1 MNLRLSLPLALLALA
16 AAPQA
21 LAAPAVHPANSLTV
35 DRVAA
40 TVNGEVVTLV
50 ELVRRAGPAYEE
62 AVRLPPGKAREDAV
76 ADALRKAFDQVVADR
91 LFQAQAKELDL
102 EITDAQV
109 DAQLDDIKKR
119 NNFDDAAFQAALQQ
133 EGLDLQTF
141 RAQIRAQLQNFS
153 LLQVKIGS
161 KVKASDED
169 LRNYYQSH
177 PQEFEGAEE
186 VHVRHIF
193 LPLPS
198 GASEADVAKEK
209 AEAQRVVQRLKAGED
224 FAKVAKQV
232 SKGPAAEDGGDLGWV
247 RRGTLDR
254 VLEDQAFALKTG
266 QISDPIRFGPGFHVL
281 EAEDRRRGGGKT
293 FEQAREEIR
302 SRLLEEQGDTYR
314 KQYVAELRRD
324 ALIDVKLPELK
335 Q

>member
-1 MNLRLSLPLALLALA
+1 LTLSLPLALLVLA
-16 AAPQA
+16 AAPQPT
-21 LAAPAVHPANSLTV
+21 AAPAAAPARLTI

-40 TVNGEVVTLV
+40 TVNGEVVTLI
-50 ELVRRAGPAYEE
+50 ELIRRAGPAYEQ
-62 AVRLPPGKAREDAV
+62 ATRQPPGKARDEAV
-76 ADALRKAFDQVVADR
+76 ADALRRALDGIVADK

-109 DAQLDDIKKR
+109 DAQLEDIKRR
-119 NNFDDAAFQAALQQ
+119 NNFDDAAFAEALRS

-153 LLQVKIGS
+153 LLQYKIGN

-177 PQEFEGAEE
+177 PQEFEGEDE

-193 LPLPS
+193 LPLPA
-198 GASEADVAKEK
+198 GASDADVAKVQ
-209 AEAQRVVQRLKAGED
+209 AEGQRIVQRLKAGED
-224 FAKVAKQV
+224 FSAVAKKV

-247 RRGTLDR
+247 KRGTLDR
-254 VLEDQAFALKTG
+254 VLEDRAFALKAG
-266 QISDPIRFGPGFHVL
+266 QVSELVRFGPGFHVL
-281 EAEDRRRGGGKT
+281 EVEERRRGGAKS
-293 FEQAREEIR
+293 FEDAREEIR
-302 SRLLEEQGDTYR
+302 ARLLEEQGETYR

>member
-1 MNLRLSLPLALLALA
+1 MTLSLPLALLALA
-16 AAPQA
+16 AAPQPP
-21 LAAPAVHPANSLTV
+21 AAPAAAARPANRLTV

-40 TVNGEVVTLV
+40 TVNGEVVTLI
-50 ELVRRAGPAYEE
+50 ELIRRSGPAYEQ
-62 AVRLPPGKAREDAV
+62 ATKLAPGKARDEAIAEV
-76 ADALRKAFDQVVADR
+76 LRKAFDQVVADK
-91 LFQAQAKELDL
+91 LFQAQAKDLDL

-109 DAQLDDIKKR
+109 DAQLEDIKKR
-119 NNFDDAAFQAALQQ
+119 NNFDEAAFQEALKQ

-141 RAQIRAQLQNFS
+141 RAQIRAQLQNFA
-153 LLQVKIGS
+153 LLQYKVGS

-177 PQEFEGAEE
+177 PQEFQGEEE

-193 LPLPS
+193 LPIAGGS
-198 GASEADVAKEK
+198 DADLAKVQ
-209 AEAQRVVQRLKAGED
+209 AEGQRIVQRLKAGED

-254 VLEDQAFALKTG
+254 VLEEKAFALKAG
-266 QISDPIRFGPGFHVL
+266 QVSDLVRFGPGFHIL
-281 EAEDRRRGGGKT
+281 KAEERRRGGGKT
-293 FEQAREEIR
+293 FEEAKDEIR
-302 SRLLEEQGDTYR
+302 ARLLEEQGESYR

-324 ALIDVKLPELK
+324 ALIDVKIPELK